1 MLRCVCVCVCK
12 KHTPIRFVLYSLK
25 KTEEKRSK
33 FVKMFSLK
41 IEAYIL
47 EHLS

>member
-1 MLRCVCVCVCK
+1 MLRCVYVCK
-12 KHTPIRFVLYSLK
+12 KHTPIRFVLYSVEETDE
-25 KTEEKRSK
+25 KTSK

-41 IEAYIL
+41 IEACIL